1 MAKPVDQSRTQWNP
15 AVKNAAGKVVQK
27 GYVSQ
32 KGKPEKRVTGA
43 VRLVTETGGKRAGQ
57 TQKYSAGRKV
67 VDKTPAFGGGGRNP
81 AADKGGG
88 LTAAQIAA
96 RKAAQEKA
104 AQDAKNKKMSYQTG
118 REAPKAGAAK
128 RSAAQAKTMV
138 TRARSASQAS
148 KYAQAKGKLRWDTKA
163 QRWVAVSNPK

>member
-1 MAKPVDQSRTQWNP
+1 MMAKPVDQSRTQWNP
-15 AVKNAAGKVVQK
+15 AVKNAAGKFVQK
-27 GYVSQ
+27 GYLSQ
-32 KGKPEKRVTGA
+32 KGKPEKRVTSA

-57 TQKYSAGRKV
+57 TQKYSSGRKV
-67 VDKTPAFGGGGRNP
+67 VGKTPAFGGGGSNP

-96 RKAAQEKA
+96 RKA

-148 KYAQAKGKLRWDTKA
+148 KYAQVKGKLRWDNKS
-163 QRWVAVSNPK
+163 QRWVTVSNPK